1 MNPVTRDL
9 KKYPSIRIQPL
20 SCVDTVSLFSAHSVV
35 RAIFVLQSALVA
47 MKRSGCRRRIV
58 LCGVFSWSCDSSG
71 GCAAGGGCVRGAAG
85 VGGCGRPA
93 LSDPVGGRL
102 HAWSGAARDVR
113 ESLDASAAVVEL
125 CWLGAALR
133 GRGGAGDRAG

>member
-1 MNPVTRDL
+1 ML
-9 KKYPSIRIQPL
+9 ILSPSARQARTAVL
-20 SCVDTVSLFSAHSVV
+20 HLVSWSPDSSRAIADWLAPHALARSVWVHLRSLRLFSAHSVV

-47 MKRSGCRRRIV
+47 MKRSGCRWRIV
-58 LCGVFSWSCDSSG
+58 LCGGFSWSCDSSG

-102 HAWSGAARDVR
+102 HAWSGAARDGR
-113 ESLDASAAVVEL
+113 ESLDA
-125 CWLGAALR
+125 
-133 GRGGAGDRAG
+133 